1 VPLPAEEKPL
11 EPVAIALSAEPA
23 PAPVPVHVSPEPP
36 AAEPVAMP
44 EAAAIAE
51 PVAAPIAV
59 QPAAAA
65 APAVQAAPP
74 APPAAV
80 VPKVDIKAALEETG
94 LVMIETSRDKAIG
107 NVAATLQP
115 EVRLGR
121 KPKPPVVINEEP
133 LKMVETRK

>member
-1 VPLPAEEKPL
+1 
-11 EPVAIALSAEPA
+11 
-23 PAPVPVHVSPEPP
+23 
-36 AAEPVAMP
+36 MP

-51 PVAAPIAV
+51 PVPAPIAV

-65 APAVQAAPP
+65 APAVQAA
-74 APPAAV
+74 PAAV

-107 NVAATLQP
+107 NAAATLQP

>member
-44 EAAAIAE
+44 DAAASAE

-65 APAVQAAPP
+65 APAVQAA
-74 APPAAV
+74 PAAV

-107 NVAATLQP
+107 NAAATLQP